1 MNKITFH
8 EATLE
13 ELANVLLLKLKE
25 SKEDS
30 QKPQNKTTSHE
41 EYLTTVE
48 VSQLF
53 KISISTVH
61 NWRKAGT
68 LLACQIGG
76 KVFFKRSDIDNAVVQ
91 LKS

>member
-1 MNKITFH
+1 MSQVFITQVSPEKLQTIIN
-8 EATLE
+8 EAM
-13 ELANVLLLKLKE
+13 ASQLKSIQL
-25 SKEDS
+25 SA
-30 QKPQNKTTSHE
+30 PTSHE

>member
-8 EATLE
+8 EATID
-13 ELANVLLLKLKE
+13 ELANALLLKLKE
-25 SKEDS
+25 SEDDL
-30 QKPQNKTTSHE
+30 QKSQNKTDSHE
-41 EYLTTVE
+41 EYLATVE

>member
-1 MNKITFH
+1 MKQFNITQVSP
-8 EATLE
+8 E
-13 ELANVLLLKLKE
+13 ELQTMFNEAMASQLKSIQL
-25 SKEDS
+25 SS
-30 QKPQNKTTSHE
+30 TSSPE

>member
-8 EATLE
+8 EATID
-13 ELANVLLLKLKE
+13 ELANALLIKLKE
-25 SKEDS
+25 SEDDL
-30 QKPQNKTTSHE
+30 QKSQNKTDSHE

>member
-1 MNKITFH
+1 MSQLFITQVRP
-8 EATLE
+8 E
-13 ELANVLLLKLKE
+13 ELQTMINEAMASQLKSIQL
-25 SKEDS
+25 ST
-30 QKPQNKTTSHE
+30 PTSHE

-76 KVFFKRSDIDNAVVQ
+76 KVFFKRSDINNAVVQ

>member
-1 MNKITFH
+1 LGNTIAY
-8 EATLE
+8 EI
-13 ELANVLLLKLKE
+13 VRC
-25 SKEDS
+25 D
-30 QKPQNKTTSHE
+30 SHE
-41 EYLTTVE
+41 EYLTTDE

-53 KISISTVH
+53 KISKSTVH

-76 KVFFKRSDIDNAVVQ
+76 KVFFKRSDIDDAVVQ

>member
-1 MNKITFH
+1 MKQFNITQVSP
-8 EATLE
+8 E
-13 ELANVLLLKLKE
+13 ELQTMFNEALASQLKSIQL
-25 SKEDS
+25 SS
-30 QKPQNKTTSHE
+30 TTSPE

-68 LLACQIGG
+68 LSACQIGG
-76 KVFFKRSDIDNAVVQ
+76 KVFFKRSDIDKAVVQ

>member
-1 MNKITFH
+1 MKNLLFTQVTSCELQTMIN
-8 EATLE
+8 EAM
-13 ELANVLLLKLKE
+13 ASQLKSIQL
-25 SKEDS
+25 SS
-30 QKPQNKTTSHE
+30 TTSHE
-41 EYLTTVE
+41 EYLTTDE
-48 VSQLF
+48 VSKLF

>member
-1 MNKITFH
+1 MSQLFITQVSPGELQTMIN
-8 EATLE
+8 EAM
-13 ELANVLLLKLKE
+13 ASQLKSIQL
-25 SKEDS
+25 SS
-30 QKPQNKTTSHE
+30 TTSHE

-48 VSQLF
+48 VSKLF

-61 NWRKAGT
+61 NWRKSGT

-76 KVFFKRSDIDNAVVQ
+76 KVFFNRSDIDNAVVQ

>member
-1 MNKITFH
+1 MNKITFQ
-8 EATLE
+8 EATID
-13 ELANVLLLKLKE
+13 ELANALLLKLKE
-25 SKEDS
+25 SEDDL
-30 QKPQNKTTSHE
+30 QKSQNKTDSHE

>member
-1 MNKITFH
+1 MSQLFITQVSPGELQTMIN
-8 EATLE
+8 EAM
-13 ELANVLLLKLKE
+13 ASQLKSIQL
-25 SKEDS
+25 SS
-30 QKPQNKTTSHE
+30 TTSHE

-48 VSQLF
+48 VSKLF

-61 NWRKAGT
+61 NWRKSGT
-68 LLACQIGG
+68 LVACQIGG

>member
-1 MNKITFH
+1 MSQLFITQVSPGELQTMIN
-8 EATLE
+8 EAM
-13 ELANVLLLKLKE
+13 ASQLKSIQL
-25 SKEDS
+25 SS
-30 QKPQNKTTSHE
+30 TTSHE

-48 VSQLF
+48 VSKLF

-68 LLACQIGG
+68 LSACQIGG
-76 KVFFKRSDIDNAVVQ
+76 KVFFKRSDIDKAVVQ

>member
-1 MNKITFH
+1 MKQFNITQVNPGELQTMIN
-8 EATLE
+8 EA
-13 ELANVLLLKLKE
+13 LASQLKSIQL
-25 SKEDS
+25 SS
-30 QKPQNKTTSHE
+30 TTSPE

-61 NWRKAGT
+61 NWRKSGT
-68 LLACQIGG
+68 LVACQIGG

>member
-1 MNKITFH
+1 MKQFNITQVSP
-8 EATLE
+8 E
-13 ELANVLLLKLKE
+13 ELQTMFNEALASQLKSIQL
-25 SKEDS
+25 SS
-30 QKPQNKTTSHE
+30 TTSPE

-76 KVFFKRSDIDNAVVQ
+76 KVLFKRSDSDNAVVQ

>member
-1 MNKITFH
+1 MSHLFITQVSPEKLQTMIN
-8 EATLE
+8 EA
-13 ELANVLLLKLKE
+13 LASQLKNIPL
-25 SKEDS
+25 SS
-30 QKPQNKTTSHE
+30 TTSHE
-41 EYLTTVE
+41 EYLTTDE
-48 VSQLF
+48 VSKLF

>member
-1 MNKITFH
+1 MKNLLFTQVSP
-8 EATLE
+8 E
-13 ELANVLLLKLKE
+13 ELKTLINEALASKLK
-25 SKEDS
+25 SIQLS
-30 QKPQNKTTSHE
+30 SATSHE
-41 EYLTTVE
+41 DYLTTVE

-68 LLACQIGG
+68 LVACQIGG
-76 KVFFKRSDIDNAVVQ
+76 RVYFKRTDIDNAVVQ

>member
-1 MNKITFH
+1 MKQFNITQVSP
-8 EATLE
+8 E
-13 ELANVLLLKLKE
+13 ELQTMFNEALASQLKSIQL
-25 SKEDS
+25 SS
-30 QKPQNKTTSHE
+30 TTSPE

-61 NWRKAGT
+61 NWRKSGT

>member
-1 MNKITFH
+1 MSQLFITQVSPGELQTMIN
-8 EATLE
+8 EAM
-13 ELANVLLLKLKE
+13 ASQLKSIQL
-25 SKEDS
+25 SS
-30 QKPQNKTTSHE
+30 TTSHE

-48 VSQLF
+48 VSKLF

-61 NWRKAGT
+61 NWRKSGT
-68 LLACQIGG
+68 LLAFQIGG

>member
-8 EATLE
+8 EATID
-13 ELANVLLLKLKE
+13 ELANALLLKLKE
-25 SKEDS
+25 SEDDL
-30 QKPQNKTTSHE
+30 QKSQNKTDSHE

-76 KVFFKRSDIDNAVVQ
+76 KVFFIRSDIDNAVVQ